1 MFKTKQFWCGLSCL
15 GVCVMLIGNS
25 AGTILEKNRNM
36 VNSYLGTQTAV
47 VEVSESDD
55 ALYTTYV
62 ADYANTDELIAAH
75 RAMGERLSAEGSVL
89 LKNNGALPL
98 EKGSAVTLLGVCA
111 ETKMNFG
118 ARVGCA
124 VKPGQNVK
132 LGDALIEKGFQV
144 NEQMRETYTKVC
156 KNKVYNNA
164 NKLSPSFV
172 GVLPGNEPKLVTAE
186 ATVEEIQKADSD
198 YRNGFAAYQDAAIV
212 VLGRC
217 GTEAADYYPSETG
230 IDPQTGA
237 RNALAL
243 TNDER
248 ALLALAKE
256 NFHRVVVLLNTANPM
271 EIGELAADD
280 GIDAILWIGCPG
292 NYGTLGIASILCGE
306 TNPLGAL
313 PDVYASNSVSSPAMA
328 NFGIYTFANADE
340 YFDTVTDRADYYLI
354 EAEGIYTGYRYYETR
369 YADAVMGQGN
379 ADSTVGAF
387 DSAAGWNYGEEVTY
401 PFGYGVSYTTFRQ
414 TLDAVTVSQQDKT
427 VTAAVTVT
435 NTGSVPGKST
445 VQLYMQAPYYVG
457 GLEKSAVQLLD
468 FGKTKLLAAG
478 ESETLTITADMQNM
492 TSYDADRETY
502 LLDAGEY
509 YFAVGCGAHEA
520 LNSILTAQGYAER
533 LDGQGDIACV
543 KTWTLAECDT
553 TTFAVTK
560 AGVQVS
566 NQLADAD
573 FNAFQPGTVTYLS
586 RSDWAGTWPKNYEN
600 LTATAEM
607 LATLKND
614 FYTIHTDDD
623 VSDIIWG
630 ADNGMSFADM
640 KGAAYDDPRW
650 EKLLDQLT
658 IQEAAEFVST
668 GNMIYLDI
676 PSVGFLGGTL
686 ANDGPVGFLSSISNV
701 SDANSPWYVSP
712 EDPNAGYE
720 VHDMGTPQL
729 VGASFDKELAQ
740 AIGTLFGNDSLFNGL
755 SIIWGPGLNLHRT
768 PCCGRN
774 VEYYSEDPVLS
785 GFLAAAYAQGAYSKG
800 LIAAGKHFAFND
812 QETNRNG
819 VAPFMTEQKAR
830 ELELRSFQIAFEN
843 GMLGTMTAFNRI
855 GTTYVSAHEGLIDGI
870 LRGEWGFQG
879 YIVTDLVN
887 PATYMTWKESVAA
900 GTTNFDSV
908 DIKEEWYAYL
918 NHDGNTLGGDAKI
931 LRRLKEAVHH
941 TLYVLANS
949 NRMNAVNTSAKMVE
963 VSNWWRVSYRTAKI
977 GGFAAACAGLLG
989 YVAIC
994 CISIMAKKKE
1004 ERTA

>member
-1 MFKTKQFWCGLSCL
+1 MRKNTALWRGLCCL
-15 GVCVMLIGNS
+15 GAFVMLLGAT
-25 AGTILEKNRNM
+25 AGEVLEKNRNM
-36 VNSYLGTQTAV
+36 VNSYLGTQTSV
-47 VEVSESDD
+47 VEVTETED

-62 ADYANTDELIAAH
+62 ADYANTNELIAAH

-98 EKGSAVTLLGVCA
+98 EKGSAVTMLGICA

-132 LGDALIEKGFQV
+132 LGDALLEKGFQV
-144 NEQMRETYTKVC
+144 NQQMRDAYAKVG

-172 GVLPGNEPKLVTAE
+172 GVLPGAEPQLLTAE
-186 ATVEEIQKADSD
+186 PTESDLQKADGD
-198 YRNGFAAYQDAAIV
+198 YLKGVEAYQDAAIV

-217 GTEAADYYPSETG
+217 GTEAADYYPGATG

-237 RNALAL
+237 RNVLAL

-248 ALLALAKE
+248 ALIAFAKE
-256 NFHRVVVLLNTANPM
+256 HFQRVIVLLNTTNPM

-280 GIDAILWIGCPG
+280 GVDAILWIGFLG
-292 NYGTLGIASILCGE
+292 NYGTLGVASILCGE
-306 TNPLGAL
+306 TNPSGSL
-313 PDVYASNSVSSPAMA
+313 PDVYASNSVSSPTMA
-328 NFGIYTFANADE
+328 NYGIYAFENAAD
-340 YFDTVTDRADYYLI
+340 YFDTALHRADYYLI

-369 YADAVMGQGN
+369 YADCVMEKGN
-379 ADSTVGAF
+379 AASAVGAF
-387 DSAAGWNYGEEVTY
+387 DSASGWTYAEEVTY
-401 PFGYGVSYTTFRQ
+401 PFGYGLSYTTFSQ
-414 TLDAVTVSQQDKT
+414 TLDDVTVSMQEKT
-427 VTAAVTVT
+427 VTAVATVK
-435 NTGSVPGKST
+435 NTGSVPGKT
-445 VQLYMQAPYYVG
+445 AVQLYVQLPYTEG
-457 GLEKSAVQLLD
+457 GIEKSAVQLLD
-468 FGKTKLLAAG
+468 FSKTKLLAPG
-478 ESETLTITADMQNM
+478 ESETLTIVADMQNM
-492 TSYDADRETY
+492 TSYDSAEETY

-509 YFAVGCGAHEA
+509 TFAIGNGAHEA
-520 LNSILTAQGYAER
+520 LNSILASQGYAER
-533 LDGQGDIACV
+533 LDGAGHAECV
-543 KTWTLAECDT
+543 KAWTLSERDT
-553 TTFAVTK
+553 TTFRVTK
-560 AGVQVS
+560 ANAAVS
-566 NQLADAD
+566 NKLADAD
-573 FNAFQPGTVTYLS
+573 FNTYQPGTVTYLS
-586 RSDWAGTWPKNYEN
+586 RSDWAGTWPKTYDRLRVTEN
-600 LTATAEM
+600 M
-607 LATLKND
+607 VATLKND
-614 FYTIHTDDD
+614 FYTIHTADD
-623 VSDIIWG
+623 VSEIVFG
-630 ADNGMSFADM
+630 ADNGLSFADM

-658 IQEAAEFVST
+658 IQEAAEFVAT

-686 ANDGPVGFLSSISNV
+686 ANDGPLGFLSSISNT
-701 SDANSPWYVSP
+701 SDPNSPWYVSP
-712 EDPNAGYE
+712 EDPNANYE
-720 VHDMGTPQL
+720 VHDSGTPEL
-729 VGASFDKELAQ
+729 LGASFNKKLAKD
-740 AIGTLFGNDSLFNGL
+740 IGTLLGNDSLFNGL

-768 PCCGRN
+768 PYCGRN

-785 GFLAAAYAQGAYSKG
+785 GYLAASYAQGAYSKG

-887 PATYMTWKESVAA
+887 PPTYMTWKESVVA

-918 NHDGNTLGGDAKI
+918 NHEGNTLGGDAKI

-949 NRMNAVNTSAKMVE
+949 NRMNAVNTSAKVVE
-963 VSNWWRVSYRTAKI
+963 VSNWWRMSYRIAKY
-977 GGFAAACAGLLG
+977 GGFALCCLGLLG
-989 YVAIC
+989 YVVALGY
-994 CISIMAKKKE
+994 SARMKRKE
-1004 ERTA
+1004 GQKA